1 MRPAPTLPYL
11 LRAGYTEKHIAMV
24 KTRIEMN
31 NQNKAAFNALHA
43 TPKCNTRTLRNRALR
58 CLFNAVRAGIY
69 AVTVLLLSG
78 CLFGGDKDKP
88 KRDEQSSES
97 IVYNNAQKS
106 LRSSNYTNAI
116 AHLETLEARFPFGR
130 FAEQAQLELIY
141 ARFQAYELDATQS
154 AARRFIRLHPNHK
167 DVDYAYYMNGLA
179 AYKRN
184 GGFLDRFVATDQS
197 KRDISGAREAF
208 NVFNDMLRRY
218 PNSTYAPDA
227 RQRMIYLR
235 EILAKSEVNVAAYYM
250 TRGAYVAAANRARYV
265 VENFPTCAAVAD
277 ALAIGIES
285 SYQLGLKDTANDMAR
300 VLRLNFPDYDAF
312 DKDGNLVFAKSVSNS
327 ERSWVNLVTLGLLDR
342 PAIPPPL
349 EIKNVDTSAQI
360 QPDARAGSAG
370 GN

>member
-1 MRPAPTLPYL
+1 MLGAKMRAAPLLLSL
-11 LRAGYTEKHIAMV
+11 LRAGYTEKHIAMA
-24 KTRIEMN
+24 KTQIEMSR
-31 NQNKAAFNALHA
+31 QTSGSSSF
-43 TPKCNTRTLRNRALR
+43 TRTSAQNTSLRQSARRALG
-58 CLFNAVRAGIY
+58 FVSVVGTA
-69 AVTVLLLSG
+69 LLLSG
-78 CLFGGDKDKP
+78 CLFKGGKDKP
-88 KRDEQSSES
+88 ERDELSSES

-130 FAEQAQLELIY
+130 YAEQAQLELIY
-141 ARFQAYELDATQS
+141 ARFQAYELESTQS
-154 AARRFIRLHPNHK
+154 AARRFIRLHPQHR

-184 GGFLDRFVATDQS
+184 AGFLDRFVGTDQS

-208 NVFNDMLRRY
+208 NVFNDMLKRY

-235 EILAKSEVNVAAYYM
+235 EMLAKSEVNIASYYM

-265 VENFPTCAAVAD
+265 VENFPTCEAVAD

-285 SYQLGLKDTANDMAR
+285 SYQLGLKDAANDQAR

-312 DKDGNLVFAKSVSNS
+312 DKNGNLVFAKTVSNS
-327 ERSWVNLVTLGLLDR
+327 ERSWINLITYGLLDR
-342 PAIPPPL
+342 PAVPPPL
-349 EIKNVDTSAQI
+349 QIRNVGADAQT
-360 QPDARAGSAG
+360 ATRAGSAG